1 MSVSV
6 SLTGSIK
13 ATDSVSGTISLSK
26 VLTALVTPGTTWTEA
41 QAISFGT
48 SPTALAL
55 PISPVTFA
63 YIKNTHATQ
72 TLTVAW
78 VPNGGASN
86 TVVVLQPGSFIAF
99 GEAVQA
105 LSGVTAIT
113 LTGSGAG
120 TTVEYVIGG

>member
-26 VLTALVTPGTTWTEA
+26 VLTALVTPGTAWTEA
-41 QAISFGT
+41 QALAIGT
-48 SPTALAL
+48 SPTSVTL
-55 PISPVTFA
+55 PISPVTFV
-63 YIKNTHATQ
+63 YLKNTHATQ

-78 VPNGGASN
+78 TPNGGSSN
-86 TVVVLQPGSFIAF
+86 TVVVLQPGSYISF
-99 GEAVQA
+99 GETVQA
-105 LSGVTAIT
+105 TSGVTTIT

-120 TTVEYVIGG
+120 TTVEYIIGG

>member
-13 ATDSVSGTISLSK
+13 ASDSVSGTIALSK
-26 VLTALVTPGTTWTEA
+26 VLTSLTTPGTSFSEA
-41 QAISFGT
+41 QALSIGT
-48 SPTALAL
+48 SPVTITL
-55 PISPVTFA
+55 PINPTTFA
-63 YIKNTHATQ
+63 YIKNTHVSQ

-86 TVVVLQPGSFIAF
+86 TVIVLQPGSWIGF
-99 GEAVQA
+99 GEVVQG
-105 LSGVTAIT
+105 LSGITALT

-120 TTVEYVIGG
+120 TTCEYVLGG